1 MKTLRLA
8 VIVGTRP
15 EAIKMAPLI
24 LAARER
30 PAQFE
35 VRVIRTGQHRELVD
49 QLMDEF
55 GLAADVNLD
64 LMQPNQ
70 DLAHVMAASV
80 RGLADVFARD
90 KPDWVLVQGD
100 TTTTFAGALAAF
112 YAGARIGHVEA
123 GLRTGD
129 MRTPFPEEANRSLT
143 ARLAD
148 LHFAPTE
155 QARANLLRE
164 GIAAR
169 DILVTGNTVIDMLL
183 RTIAAPRAS
192 ARSRAP
198 DGRYLLV
205 TAHRRENHGP
215 ALDRICD
222 ALATLLA
229 RHPDLS
235 AWVPMHPSPK
245 VREVFVRRLGQHPR
259 VRLDEPLGYTAFV
272 TALAG
277 AALVLSDS
285 GGIQEEC
292 AAIGMPVGVLRD
304 DTERP
309 EAVAAGV
316 AELVGTDAETIAAFA
331 SRLLDSAEARR
342 AMGRKSNAFGDGSAS
357 LRILDALIDAS
368 RAAGS
373 AA

>member
-1 MKTLRLA
+1 
-8 VIVGTRP
+8 
-15 EAIKMAPLI
+15 MAPLI

-30 PAQFE
+30 PAQFD
-35 VRVIRTGQHRELVD
+35 VQVVRTGQHRELVD

-55 GLAADVNLD
+55 GLSADVNLD

-80 RGLADVFARD
+80 RGLADVFARTL
-90 KPDWVLVQGD
+90 PDWVLVQGD

-129 MRTPFPEEANRSLT
+129 LRTPFPEEANRSLT

-155 QARANLLRE
+155 QARINLLRE

-169 DILVTGNTVIDMLL
+169 GILVTGNTVIDMLL
-183 RTIAAPRAS
+183 RTIAANGAG
-192 ARSRAP
+192 ARPAQVP
-198 DGRYLLV
+198 EGRYLLV

-222 ALATLLA
+222 ALTTLLE

-245 VREVFVRRLGQHPR
+245 VREVFVRRLGSHPR

-272 TALAG
+272 GALAG

-309 EAVAAGV
+309 EAVDAGV
-316 AELVGTDAETIAAFA
+316 AELVGTDAARIVAFA
-331 SRLLDSAEARR
+331 SRLLGSADARR
-342 AMGRKSNAFGDGSAS
+342 AMGRKSTAFGDGSAS

-368 RAAGS
+368 RAAGD
-373 AA
+373 AP